1 MFRRLAPTGGLPR
14 FRLALALIL
23 PAAIATGVI
32 GSTANARTEAK
43 EVRAL
48 WVQRTSLASPQAI
61 RDMVRAATASGF
73 NTLLVQVR
81 GRGDSYYGSRLGPR
95 GVLLATQPTGFDP
108 LREVLAAA
116 HPEGLQVH
124 AWINANLVASAARLP
139 AERNHIVYRHP
150 EWVMVPRELA
160 VEMASTDAQSP
171 AYIGTLA
178 RWTRSRSDTVEG
190 LYLSPVHAGAAD
202 HLAAVV
208 QDLVAAYSL
217 DGVHLDYLRYPSA
230 EFDYSPATL
239 AAFRA
244 SLLPDLR
251 TEQRLELDARVDT
264 NPAIYSVVF
273 PKRWSA
279 FRRSRLTSTLI
290 RIRTV
295 VKCARPDLLLSA
307 AIVPDSEHAAD
318 GRLQDWRTWLEGGLL
333 DVVIPMAYTRDVD
346 EFAEQIRVARAC
358 AGTASVWAG
367 IGAYRPPPRRTVENI
382 RTARRVGASGIV
394 LFSYD
399 SFVTPALPHPPDYL
413 TQVGREAFSET
424 ALVGAR

>member
-1 MFRRLAPTGGLPR
+1 MFRRPALTEGLPR
-14 FRLALALIL
+14 FTLGLALVL
-23 PAAIATGVI
+23 AAVIATGVVE
-32 GSTANARTEAK
+32 STAGARTEGE

-61 RDMVRAATASGF
+61 RNMVQAAASNGF

-81 GRGDSYYGSRLGPR
+81 GRGDSYYGSRLEPR
-95 GVLLATQPTGFDP
+95 GVLLANQPTEFDP

-124 AWINANLVASAARLP
+124 AWINANLIASAARLP
-139 AERNHIVYRHP
+139 AERNHILYRHP

-160 VEMASTDAQSP
+160 AEMASTDARSP

-178 RWTRSRSDTVEG
+178 RWTRNRSDAIEG
-190 LYLSPVHAGAAD
+190 LYLSPVHTGAAD

-208 QDLVAAYSL
+208 QDLVTAYPL

-230 EFDYSPATL
+230 DFDYSPATL

-244 SLLPDLR
+244 SLLIDLSAK
-251 TEQRLELDARVDT
+251 QRLELDAHVDT
-264 NPAIYSVVF
+264 NPAVYAGAF
-273 PKRWSA
+273 PTRWSA
-279 FRRSRLTSTLI
+279 FRRSRLTSTLV
-290 RIRTV
+290 RVRTV
-295 VKCARPDLLLSA
+295 VKRARPDLLLSA
-307 AIVPDSEHAAD
+307 AVVPNNEHAAG
-318 GRLQDWRTWLEGGLL
+318 GRLQDWRTWLERSLL
-333 DVVIPMAYTRDVD
+333 DVVVPMAYTRDVD
-346 EFAEQIRVARAC
+346 EFAEQIRVARAY
-358 AGTASVWAG
+358 AGTARVWAG
-367 IGAYRPPPRRTVENI
+367 IGAYRLPAGRTVENI

-399 SFVTPALPHPPDYL
+399 SFVTPSLPRAPDYL